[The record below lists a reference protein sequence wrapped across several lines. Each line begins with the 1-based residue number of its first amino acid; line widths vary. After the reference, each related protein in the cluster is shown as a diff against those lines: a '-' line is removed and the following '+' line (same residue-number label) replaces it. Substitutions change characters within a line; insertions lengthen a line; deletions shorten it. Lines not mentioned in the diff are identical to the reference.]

1 MPRGK
6 WEREVEKHF
15 WISSSSTSYLVE
27 HNFGLDKLE
36 NLHTFSF
43 RLKRKDFVINFEG

>member
-6 WEREVEKHF
+6 WERGEEKHF
-15 WISSSSTSYLVE
+15 WISSLSPSYLVE
-27 HNFGLDKLE
+27 NNFGLDKLE

-43 RLKRKDFVINFEG
+43 RPKRKDFLINFEG

>member
-6 WEREVEKHF
+6 WEREEEKHF
-15 WISSSSTSYLVE
+15 WISSLSRSYLVE

-36 NLHTFSF
+36 HLHTFF
-43 RLKRKDFVINFEG
+43 FQTKEERFYYKF